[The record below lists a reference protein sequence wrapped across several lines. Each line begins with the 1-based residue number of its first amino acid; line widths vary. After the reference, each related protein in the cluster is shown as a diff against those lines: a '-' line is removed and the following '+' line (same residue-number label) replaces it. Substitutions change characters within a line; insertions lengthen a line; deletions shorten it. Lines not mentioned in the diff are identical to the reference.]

1 MQEVS
6 ITDIYIVV
14 DLSYF
19 NFLNSFLETY
29 TLQSYDKPAVKY
41 KNLK

>member
-29 TLQSYDKPAVKY
+29 TL
-41 KNLK
+41 

>member
-29 TLQSYDKPAVKY
+29 THYRATINLQ
-41 KNLK
+41 